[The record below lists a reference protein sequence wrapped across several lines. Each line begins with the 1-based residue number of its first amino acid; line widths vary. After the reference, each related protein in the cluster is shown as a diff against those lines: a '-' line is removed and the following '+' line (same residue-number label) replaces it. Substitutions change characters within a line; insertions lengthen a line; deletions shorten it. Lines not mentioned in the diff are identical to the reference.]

1 VLVASLPVLHVIN
14 FLMPV
19 LPVLI
24 TIIFTISNAY
34 LIAGQV
40 YMQMMDYAYH
50 VL

>member
-1 VLVASLPVLHVIN
+1 MLVASLPVLHVIN
-14 FLMPV
+14 FLMLV

-24 TIIFTISNAY
+24 TITSTISNVY
-34 LIAGQV
+34 LTVDQV